1 MIETHNDQQKEL
13 EASEKLEQEENA
25 KVAQFQKKLEEL
37 RTVESDY
44 AAKTAEWDVE
54 VEKMHQKQE
63 FGQQNVDRIDAEIER
78 HEKEKQEIEESMAAG
93 AEEVTR
99 KRHNIEEI
107 LLTIEASHKAQS
119 DAEKKLQEDTEQKEK
134 LSERQK
140 TFFARREELSGQM
153 SGLGWLKKQ
162 LPGLA
167 GKRIAALAVGCA
179 PADTPDL
186 PESMEKLFGPLPQV
200 RGFYCQ
206 GGLDYEHMGAVDR
219 AMMAA
224 LRASLRGKPEM
235 ADMLA
240 GISRSFDAADRGS
253 LAPLVQWA
261 RNA

>member
-1 MIETHNDQQKEL
+1 MDKTIIIYRSKTGF
-13 EASEKLEQEENA
+13 SRRY
-25 KVAQFQKKLEEL
+25 AQWLAEDL
-37 RTVESDY
+37 RCQAADY
-44 AAKTAEWDVE
+44 RE
-54 VEKMHQKQE
+54 
-63 FGQQNVDRIDAEIER
+63 
-78 HEKEKQEIEESMAAG
+78 
-93 AEEVTR
+93 R
-99 KRHNIEEI
+99 KRLRLPEYGTII
-107 LLTIEASHKAQS
+107 LAGGLYA
-119 DAEKKLQEDTEQKEK
+119 
-134 LSERQK
+134 
-140 TFFARREELSGQM
+140 GQM

-240 GISRSFDAADRGS
+240 GISRSVDAADRSS

>member
-1 MIETHNDQQKEL
+1 MDKTIIIYRSKTGF
-13 EASEKLEQEENA
+13 SRRY
-25 KVAQFQKKLEEL
+25 AQWLAEDL
-37 RTVESDY
+37 RCQAADFRERNRLRLPEYGTIILAGGLY
-44 AAKTAEWDVE
+44 A
-54 VEKMHQKQE
+54 
-63 FGQQNVDRIDAEIER
+63 
-78 HEKEKQEIEESMAAG
+78 
-93 AEEVTR
+93 
-99 KRHNIEEI
+99 
-107 LLTIEASHKAQS
+107 
-119 DAEKKLQEDTEQKEK
+119 
-134 LSERQK
+134 
-140 TFFARREELSGQM
+140 GQM

-240 GISRSFDAADRGS
+240 GISRSFDAADRNS